1 MSGSIEKN
9 GIDKS
14 SGINNINKN
23 IDTKTDKSDAYC
35 NDTNDVSADEFAG
48 NTDAD
53 ILSADLISADV
64 ISAADTG
71 TGGAND
77 VCGGTLYL
85 VSTPIGNL
93 ADLSSRAIKVL
104 READFIAAE
113 DTRRTGRL
121 LAAVGIK
128 RPMTSY
134 HEHNK
139 NESGERI
146 IKRLAAGESCALCTD
161 AGVPGISDPGADLVA
176 LCAEHDI
183 PVVCIPG
190 PCAAITALAVSG
202 ADTRRFVFEGFLPT
216 EAKQRSSRLAELS
229 REERTAVIYESPH
242 RLIKTLSELCSA
254 CGGSRKITL
263 CRELT
268 KLNEEVIR
276 TDLDGTVSIYSEKK
290 PRGEYVIILHGANSK
305 KTRVSEWSCVT
316 VAEHVALYEA
326 EGLSRMEAI
335 KAVARDRGV
344 SKGIIYKELLK

>member
-1 MSGSIEKN
+1 MSGDIEKN
-9 GIDKS
+9 GTVK
-14 SGINNINKN
+14 
-23 IDTKTDKSDAYC
+23 
-35 NDTNDVSADEFAG
+35 
-48 NTDAD
+48 DAD
-53 ILSADLISADV
+53 IDNNVSSNDANSVSAEKFADV
-64 ISAADTG
+64 ISTVDTG
-71 TGGAND
+71 TDGAND

-121 LAAVGIK
+121 LAAIGVK
-128 RPMTSY
+128 QPMTSY

-139 NESGERI
+139 KESGERI
-146 IKRLAAGESCALCTD
+146 IKRLMAGESCALCTD

-176 LCAEHDI
+176 LCAGRGI

-202 ADTRRFVFEGFLPT
+202 ADTHRFVFEGFLPT
-216 EAKQRSSRLAELS
+216 EAKQRQSRLAELS

-242 RLIKTLSELCSA
+242 RLKKTLSELRSA

-276 TDLDGTVSIYSEKK
+276 TDLDGAVSIYSERE
-290 PRGEYVIILHGANSK
+290 PRGEYVLVLHGADNK
-305 KTRVSEWSCVT
+305 KTSISDWSCIT
-316 VAEHVALYEA
+316 VAEHVAFYEA

-344 SKGIIYKELLK
+344 SKGIIYKELIK

>member
-1 MSGSIEKN
+1 MNGDTEKN
-9 GIDKS
+9 RTVKDADIDKNNAS
-14 SGINNINKN
+14 SN
-23 IDTKTDKSDAYC
+23 DA
-35 NDTNDVSADEFAG
+35 NSVSAEKFAD
-48 NTDAD
+48 NADAD
-53 ILSADLISADV
+53 ILSDDVLSADFISAR
-64 ISAADTG
+64 DTVS
-71 TGGAND
+71 GGAND

-121 LAAVGIK
+121 LAAIGVK

-139 NESGERI
+139 KESGERT
-146 IKRLAAGESCALCTD
+146 IKRLEAGESCALCTD

-176 LCAEHDI
+176 ACAERGI

-202 ADTRRFVFEGFLPT
+202 ADTRRFIFEGFLPA
-216 EAKQRSSRLAELS
+216 EAKQRQSRLAELS
-229 REERTAVIYESPH
+229 REERTAVIYEAPH
-242 RLIKTLSELCSA
+242 RIKKTLSELRSA
-254 CGGSRKITL
+254 CGGGRKITI

-268 KLNEEVIR
+268 KLNEEVIH
-276 TDLDGTVSIYSEKK
+276 TDLDGAISLYSERE
-290 PRGEYVIILHGANSK
+290 PRGEFVLVLHGAESK
-305 KTRVSEWSCVT
+305 ETSVSDWSCVT

-326 EGLSRMEAI
+326 EGMSRMDAI

-344 SKGIIYKELLK
+344 SKGVIYKELLK